1 MNNVTI
7 ASYCK
12 QTGYHR
18 YMAKKTH
25 PPTRRD
31 QPAAFHTVVVG
42 TDGSDTAAEAVRQAT
57 AVAQTSGARLHVVTA
72 YGARPGWDHDRSLEA
87 MPDELRWMAS
97 PGEAAERIAR
107 QAAATAQQAGVEAE
121 YHSQAGD
128 PADVIL
134 EVADEVDAD
143 LVVVGNKGMQGTKR
157 LLVGSVPNRV
167 SHHAASNVL
176 IVHTT

>member
-1 MNNVTI
+1 VNIVTI

-12 QTGYHR
+12 RNGYHQV
-18 YMAKKTH
+18 MAKKTH

-57 AVAQTSGARLHVVTA
+57 AVALTNGARLHIVTA
-72 YGARPGWDHDRSLEA
+72 YGARPGWDRDRSLVA

-107 QAAATAQQAGVEAE
+107 QAAATAEEEGVEAE
-121 YHSQAGD
+121 YHSQPGD
-128 PADVIL
+128 PAHVIL
-134 EVADEVDAD
+134 EVAHEVDAD

-157 LLVGSVPNRV
+157 LLTRSVPNRV

>member
-1 MNNVTI
+1 MT
-7 ASYCK
+7 
-12 QTGYHR
+12 
-18 YMAKKTH
+18 KKTH
-25 PPTRRD
+25 PTARRPRK
-31 QPAAFHTVVVG
+31 PAFRTVVVG

-57 AVAQTSGARLHVVTA
+57 ALARTNGARLHVVTA

-107 QAAATAQQAGVEAE
+107 QAAAAAQHEGVEAE
-121 YHSQAGD
+121 YHSETGD

-134 EVADEVDAD
+134 DVARQVEAD
-143 LVVVGNKGMQGTKR
+143 LVVVGNKGMQGAKR

-167 SHHAASNVL
+167 SHHAPSNVL